1 MHISAPFIQRPVATT
16 LLSVALLLAGSVAYS
31 VLPVASLPDVDFPVI
46 GVGAGLPGGSPET
59 MASAVA
65 TPLERQFGRIA
76 GVNQMTSS
84 SSLGSAS
91 VTLQFDLN
99 RNIDA
104 AARDVQAAI
113 NAARSQLPSYL
124 PQNPGYRKAN
134 PAEAPILILTLT
146 SDVVPKPQIY
156 DMADSIL
163 AQKIAQIQGI
173 GQVFVGGSAQ
183 PAVRVELNPMQL
195 GNNGVGLEAVRTAL
209 SAANANRPKG
219 SFNDGE
225 HRWQIDDNDQIFKAA
240 EYASIIV
247 AHNPQT
253 GAPVRVGDLGTVT
266 NSVSDIRTAGL
277 AGNNSPGHSGV
288 LKDAILIVIFKIPGA
303 NVIDAVDAVLKE
315 MPRLQAE
322 IPPTI
327 KMNVAVDR
335 TTTIRSSV
343 RDVEISLIISVF
355 LVVLVVF
362 LFLREIWATII
373 PSVAV
378 PLSLVGTFGVMYL
391 VGYTIDNLSLMAL
404 TISTGF
410 VVDDAIVVIEN
421 ITRYLEEGMKPYEAA
436 MKGSKEIGF
445 TVLSM
450 SVSLIAVFIPI
461 LLMGGIIGKLF
472 REFAVTL
479 SVAIAVSLLVSL
491 TTTPMLC
498 AKFLKQRDESRH
510 GRLYR
515 ISENAFQW
523 IHYEY
528 NSALRWVLR
537 HQWITLS
544 VAIGCAFLNI
554 YLFMIVPKGFFP
566 QQDTGRL
573 GGRTRAAQDI
583 SFPAMAEKQ
592 KQLAQMVLNDPSVA
606 TVTAFVGGGG
616 PGGGGTNVGNMFIA
630 LKPVSER
637 PGKITADQV
646 VNGLR
651 RKLTSVP
658 GAALFLQAQQDIQVG
673 GRGSDAQYQY
683 TLSAENLNELNTWAP
698 RLLARMRAMPE
709 LRDASTD
716 QQDQGLSETLVID
729 RDTASRLGITATAID
744 QVLYDAFGQR
754 QVSTMYTG
762 LNQYFVVMEVDPQY
776 QLSPDS
782 LNNIYIKASTAT
794 GAAASVPTLGTIASA
809 TPAPTPA
816 ATIASPVPTS
826 ALSGAAASFPTSAG
840 QLVTSS
846 TTSSSISSATPT
858 ATTTSNTVN
867 VAANIA
873 AVAASSGESTTV
885 AAISSGTLTGTPA
898 AATSSTPFSSAGGL
912 ATSSAATTAP
922 ATVSNGAM
930 VPLSAIAHWERKR
943 TSLAVNHQGQYPA
956 VTLTFN
962 LAPNVAL
969 GDAVTALQKAQAD
982 MGMPSTIHATF
993 QGTAQAFQDSLKN
1006 EPYLILAALVAVY
1019 IVLGILYESL
1029 IHPLTILS
1037 TLPPAGVG
1045 AILALLITGTDLSI
1059 MALIGILLLIGIV
1072 KKNAI
1077 MMIDFAL
1084 QAEREQGLPP
1094 VEAIYQACLMRFRPI
1109 MMTTLAA
1116 MFGGLPLAIGM
1127 GVGSELRK
1135 PLGITIVGGLLVS
1148 QLLTLFTTP
1157 VVYLFFDK
1165 LQWRFMKLHRVGSEL
1180 EEAPGD

>member
-1 MHISAPFIQRPVATT
+1 MHLSAPFIRRPVATT
-16 LLSVALLLAGSVAYS
+16 LLSLALLLAGSVAYS
-31 VLPVASLPDVDFPVI
+31 MLPVASLPDVDFPVI
-46 GVGAGLPGGSPET
+46 GVGAGLPGASPET

-91 VTLQFDLN
+91 VTLQFDMN
-99 RNIDA
+99 RDIDA

-124 PQNPGYRKAN
+124 PQNPSYRKAN

-146 SDVVPKPQIY
+146 SDVIPKPQMY

-163 AQKIAQIQGI
+163 AQRIAQIQGV

-195 GNNGVGLEAVRTAL
+195 ANNGVGLEAVRTAL
-209 SAANANRPKG
+209 SGANANRPKG
-219 SFNDGE
+219 SFSSSE
-225 HRWQIDDNDQIFKAA
+225 HRWQIDANDQIFKASD
-240 EYASIIV
+240 YAPIIV
-247 AHNPQT
+247 GYNKQT
-253 GAPVRVGDLGTVT
+253 GAPVRVGDLGTVVD
-266 NSVSDIRTAGL
+266 SVSDIRTAGL
-277 AGNNSPGHSGV
+277 AGNNAPGHSGV

-303 NVIDAVDAVLKE
+303 NVIDTVDAVLKE

-327 KMNVAVDR
+327 TMNVAMDR

-343 RDVEISLIISVF
+343 RDVEISLIISVV

-362 LFLREIWATII
+362 LFLREVWATLI

-391 VGYTIDNLSLMAL
+391 LGYSIDNLSLMAL

-421 ITRYLEEGMKPYEAA
+421 ITRYLEEGMRPFEAA
-436 MKGSKEIGF
+436 MKGSREIGF

-450 SVSLIAVFIPI
+450 STSLIAVFIPI
-461 LLMGGIIGKLF
+461 LLMGGIVGKLF

-498 AKFLKQRDESRH
+498 ARFLKPRDESRH

-515 ISENAFQW
+515 ISESAFNW
-523 IHYEY
+523 LHYEY

-537 HQWITLS
+537 HQWLILF
-544 VAIGCAFLNI
+544 VAIGCAVLNVWLYI
-554 YLFMIVPKGFFP
+554 IVPKGFFP
-566 QQDTGRL
+566 QQDTGRM
-573 GGRTRAAQDI
+573 GGATRAAQDI
-583 SFPAMAEKQ
+583 SFPAMRDKQ
-592 KQLAQMVLNDPSVA
+592 RQLAQMVLDDPSIQS
-606 TVTAFVGGGG
+606 VTAFVGGGG
-616 PGGGGTNVGNMFIA
+616 PGGGGTNVGRMFIA
-630 LKPVSER
+630 LKPLDQR
-637 PGKITADQV
+637 PNRKTADQIV
-646 VNGLR
+646 AGLR
-651 RKLTSVP
+651 AKLTSVP
-658 GAALFLQAQQDIQVG
+658 GATLFLQAQQDIQIG

-683 TLSAENLNELNTWAP
+683 TLSAENLNELNSWAP
-698 RLLARMRAMPE
+698 QLLGRMRTMPE

-716 QQDQGLSETLVID
+716 QQNQGLAANLVID
-729 RDTASRLGITATAID
+729 RDTAARLGVSTQAID

-762 LNQYFVVMEVDPQY
+762 LNQYFVVMEVDPQF
-776 QLSPDS
+776 QLSPDA
-782 LNNIYIKASTAT
+782 LNNIYVKASNVT
-794 GAAASVPTLGTIASA
+794 GAQ
-809 TPAPTPA
+809 PAM
-816 ATIASPVPTS
+816 
-826 ALSGAAASFPTSAG
+826 
-840 QLVTSS
+840 SS
-846 TTSSSISSATPT
+846 TVLPQT
-858 ATTTSNTVN
+858 AQ
-867 VAANIA
+867 
-873 AVAASSGESTTV
+873 
-885 AAISSGTLTGTPA
+885 A
-898 AATSSTPFSSAGGL
+898 AATSGSDDALPATTRSTSGAQAAFPTSGGNLVASASTPGSAAASTNTAAAASASLLSSAPSSSTT
-912 ATSSAATTAP
+912 TSIVAGNAGPTANTSAAP
-922 ATVSNGAM
+922 ASTGGAM
-930 VPLSAIAHWERKR
+930 VPLSAIAHYGEKR
-943 TSLAVNHQGQYPA
+943 TSLAVSHQGQYPA

-969 GDAVTALQKAQAD
+969 GDAVTALEKAQREL
-982 MGMPSTIHATF
+982 GMPSTIHATF
-993 QGTAQAFQDSLKN
+993 QGTAQAFRDSLRN

-1059 MALIGILLLIGIV
+1059 MALIGIILLIGIV

-1084 QAEREQGLPP
+1084 QAERDEGLPP

-1148 QLLTLFTTP
+1148 QMLTLFTTP
-1157 VVYLFFDK
+1157 VVYLFFDR
-1165 LQWRFMKLHRVGSEL
+1165 LQWRVMKLHRIGSEL
-1180 EEAPGD
+1180 EEPAGD